1 MEVGEERQL
10 GRVESWKGQGVRS
23 GSEVRDSHIP
33 GVQEYQVGLWGQGDL
48 EVPAIR

>member
-23 GSEVRDSHIP
+23 GSEVKDSHIP
-33 GVQEYQVGLWGQGDL
+33 GVREYQVGLWGQGDL